1 MVNNIFGI
9 IIIVLLVLVILGKGL
24 VCVTKK

>member
-1 MVNNIFGI
+1 MINNVFGI
-9 IIIVLLVLVILGKGL
+9 IIIVLLVLVVLGKGL